1 MQAVQ
6 PCRLLSQ
13 GYNYEENPALDLYS
27 IYQSRFATP
36 CSSSLFDLYRR
47 FSIFKHKQKKPIQF
61 VWERYQNHKFN
72 CVCVFL
78 VS

>member
-36 CSSSLFDLYRR
+36 CSLFDLYRR
-47 FSIFKHKQKKPIQF
+47 FSIFKHKQKKPYNLYGRGTKIISLT
-61 VWERYQNHKFN
+61 
-72 CVCVFL
+72 VCACF
-78 VS
+78 

>member
-36 CSSSLFDLYRR
+36 CVNVLLSLSKIILPLSTYD
-47 FSIFKHKQKKPIQF
+47 
-61 VWERYQNHKFN
+61 
-72 CVCVFL
+72 FL
-78 VS
+78 SF